1 MYKKSIIVTGG
12 TDGIGLALVKKL
24 IEKDQYVFIIGR
36 NPEKGNAILND
47 IKSKNLEM
55 KLTLQIQKKKQAR
68 NHLEQV
74 EDYIQMKIQEIQL
87 K

>member
-36 NPEKGNAILND
+36 N
-47 IKSKNLEM
+47 
-55 KLTLQIQKKKQAR
+55 QKKVMQF
-68 NHLEQV
+68 
-74 EDYIQMKIQEIQL
+74 
-87 K
+87 

>member
-47 IKSKNLEM
+47 IKSKNLEYFQCDLSELNQINELLK
-55 KLTLQIQKKKQAR
+55 KLKNLKKS
-68 NHLEQV
+68 
-74 EDYIQMKIQEIQL
+74 MF
-87 K
+87 